1 MEYHMAR
8 RPDARTGQAG
18 HDSVA
23 DGDMSGSLLAGRLL
37 VLAPHMD
44 DETLACGGTILLH
57 AHKAEVHCLFATD
70 GAGSP
75 APLLP
80 WQGRADHGL
89 AARRRDEAVSA
100 AGQLGVPSGN
110 LHFLDL
116 PDGKL
121 AAHRGE
127 LVAALARSV
136 SQLNPDFVLAPFRYD
151 VHPDHVAL
159 NRAIRRVLRDLPR
172 VPRLLEYFVYHRL
185 RFVPGGDVRRAL
197 CPGRLAQID
206 TTPVAVQKRAALDC
220 YASQATI
227 AYPWQAR
234 PILTES
240 SLQQRCA
247 EPEVFLPTDPAAP
260 LSADIATDTLRIRL
274 ATSAMRYGKRPKD
287 RAVALFRW
295 ALDR

>member
-1 MEYHMAR
+1 MAR

-23 DGDMSGSLLAGRLL
+23 DGDLAGSLLAGRLL

-57 AHKAEVHCLFATD
+57 ERKADVHCLFATD
-70 GAGSP
+70 GAASP

-80 WQGRADHGL
+80 WQGRADDGL

-100 AGQLGVPSGN
+100 AGRLGVPSDN

-121 AAHRGE
+121 AAHCDALG
-127 LVAALARSV
+127 AALARSV
-136 SQLNPDFVLAPFRYD
+136 SQLRPDFVLAPFRYD

-159 NRAIRRVLRDLPR
+159 NRAIRRVLRDLRAEPG
-172 VPRLLEYFVYHRL
+172 LLEYFVYHRL

-197 CPGRLAQID
+197 RPGRLLEID
-206 TTPVAVQKRAALDC
+206 TAPVAAQKRAALDC
-220 YASQATI
+220 YASQATM
-227 AYPWQAR
+227 AYPWQER
-234 PILTES
+234 PILTGA
-240 SLQQRCA
+240 SLRQRCA
-247 EPEVFLPTDPAAP
+247 EPEYFLPTDPAAP
-260 LSADIATDTLRIRL
+260 LGEDLAANALRVRL

-295 ALDR
+295 VLGQ